1 MAVVTQ
7 EVLIDFQVNS
17 TEIDTLEQKLEK
29 LGVPPEV
36 TKQFTDLFNTIKS
49 GKAST
54 SELITQFKNVAAT
67 AVKLGKSVEDAFGA
81 GIKDALD
88 EAGVSFEE
96 FKAAIEKADQ
106 PVKSLKAELKE
117 LKEALALAKANG
129 KDTGAE
135 FEALVARAGA
145 LSDAIADAGAEI
157 KNAGSDTRNFDNLVG
172 SIGALAGGFS
182 AVQGAAAL
190 FGDENEDLQKA
201 LLKVNAAM
209 ALATGLQQIQT
220 AVQREGAL
228 AKLADSVATGVQ
240 TATQRLY
247 TLATGQAT
255 AATVAFKVALAATGI
270 GLVVVAV
277 LALVSA
283 LNDTEVSLE
292 EVNRELANQQD
303 LLESSAK
310 LIDRQTQRQL
320 LLAKEAGAA
329 ESDLIRIRSEGLVRQ
344 FEDINKV
351 NETLRNQRDGLK
363 STSQGY
369 AVLNKKIEENT
380 EKQSD
385 LGEQIK
391 NNNIEGRIAIKQESE
406 DRQKAIEDNAKK
418 QQEAAKERERRG
430 KEAADKERARIVASL
445 TDELAVIEKK
455 LLFAE
460 KASAEELDLKKQV
473 VNKKRDIELQGE
485 AITQDK
491 ANLIKAKAYS
501 ERLLL
506 DKEFN
511 DRATEQQLQ
520 AQIDTNAAILAGIS
534 VNNETRLQL
543 TIENINT
550 AAQLEINAAEGNAAK
565 ILAIQAKQAA
575 DIRALKNK
583 AIDDELAAQE
593 SSVAKTNE
601 IVKAGLTKIASDNK
615 QSLDTRIAA
624 IKGIEAQELL
634 AVDRAIKGNDT
645 KEQSYEDY
653 QANYKRLAEERAAI
667 EQGTFVKIA
676 DARKADAK
684 NREENLLAIAVLT
697 IEVAGQVADF
707 FSQLSDLAAAQDQQ
721 RIEQQKS
728 QLQSLVEAGAITA
741 KEAEVRSKQIEILE
755 RQAKQRQAQRE
766 KNAAVFNA
774 ILAIPSAV
782 LKGLTQGGPVLAAI
796 YGALAAAQAALVIS
810 RPVPKFFMGK
820 KGNYE
825 GRASVAEIG
834 AEIVERDGGM
844 YLYTKPTETYLNASD
859 KVYTAAETR
868 GMMHNSDIKPLIQGK
883 SGGEKFDYDKL
894 AKAIPQSSFSVNI
907 DKDFIEESVAK
918 GLTKHFN
925 NRYKFN

>member
-17 TEIDTLEQKLEK
+17 EELDTLDKKLDN

-36 TKQFTDLFNTIKS
+36 AKQFTNLFNTIKS

-54 SELITQFKNVAAT
+54 SELISQFKAVATTAT
-67 AVKLGKSVEDAFGA
+67 KLGKSVEDAFGA
-81 GIKDALD
+81 GIQDALA

-106 PVKSLKAELKE
+106 PVKTLKKELKE
-117 LKEALALAKANG
+117 LKEALALAKVNG
-129 KDTGAE
+129 EDTGAE
-135 FEALVARAGA
+135 FEALRARAGA

-157 KNAGSDTRNFDNLVG
+157 KNAGSDTRNFDNIVG

-190 FGDENEDLQKA
+190 FGEENEDLQKA

-220 AVQREGAL
+220 AVQKEGAL
-228 AKLADSVATGVQ
+228 AKLSDSVATGVQ

-292 EVNRELANQQD
+292 DVNRQLANQQD

-310 LIDRQTQRQL
+310 LIDRQTQRQI

-344 FEDINKV
+344 FEDINKT
-351 NETLRNQRDGLK
+351 NKALGEQRDGLK
-363 STSQGY
+363 STSEAY
-369 AVLNKKIEENT
+369 AIINKQIEENK
-380 EKQSD
+380 EKQAEI
-385 LGEQIK
+385 GEEIK

-406 DRQKAIEDNAKK
+406 DRKKAIDENAKK
-418 QQEAAKERERRG
+418 Q
-430 KEAADKERARIVASL
+430 KEAAEKAAAQRKANILAGL
-445 TDELAVIEKK
+445 NDELAAIEKR

-460 KASAEELDLKKQV
+460 KGSSEELDLKKKAV
-473 VNKKRDIELQGE
+473 DKKRDIDLQGE
-485 AITQDK
+485 KLTENQIK
-491 ANLIKAKAYS
+491 LIKAKAYS
-501 ERLLL
+501 DRLLL

-511 DRATEQQLQ
+511 DKATEQQLQ
-520 AQIDTNAAILAGIS
+520 AQIDTNTALLAGIS

-543 TIENINT
+543 LIENINT

-565 ILAIQAKQAA
+565 ILSIQAKQAA

-601 IVKAGLTKIASDNK
+601 IVKTGLTKLANDNK

-634 AVDRAIKGNDT
+634 AVDRAIAANDA
-645 KEQSYEDY
+645 KEQSDEDY

-667 EQGTFVKIA
+667 EQGTFLKIA
-676 DARKADAK
+676 EARKSDTE
-684 NREENLLAIAVLT
+684 NREENLKDIANLT
-697 IEVAGQVADF
+697 IDIASQVADF
-707 FSQLSDLAAAQDQQ
+707 FSQLASLAAEQDQQ
-721 RIEQQKS
+721 RIDQQKA

-741 KEAEVRSKQIEILE
+741 KQASVRAKEIEVQE
-755 RQAKQRQAQRE
+755 RQARQRQAQRE
-766 KNAAVFNA
+766 KSEAVFRA
-774 ILAIPSAV
+774 LLAIPSAV
-782 LKGLTQGGPVLAAI
+782 LKGLSTGGPVLAAI
-796 YGALAAAQAALVIS
+796 YGALAAAQAAIVIS
-810 RPVPKFFMGK
+810 RPVPKFFIGK

-844 YLYTKPTETYLNASD
+844 YLYTKPTETYLKASD

-868 GMMHNSDIKPLIQGK
+868 GLMHNSDIKPLIQGK
-883 SGGEKFDYDKL
+883 SGGERFDYDKL

-918 GLTKHFN
+918 GLTRHFN